1 MKQSQKFIL
10 YTETL
15 STAKSVIPAPY
26 PVRGKLQRESRLPPA
41 QRERTGFPRIKYP
54 VSSTGQAKAGLIK
67 SGMTDY
73 IRPESLCIVRTFITI
88 LILLSIAQFGP
99 TTVYGQPI
107 GKMSISRESGRD
119 PFVLPPGIH
128 LLSKSDTNSVTKG
141 PASSG
146 ATLTTEIKPMD
157 IPLKVTAILVSDR
170 VRLASI
176 GRHIVTVGDSI
187 LDERILEIKNDRVIL
202 GKGDKKRTLLLSQS
216 PVRLT
221 VEER

>member
-1 MKQSQKFIL
+1 MKQSQKIIL

-15 STAKSVIPAPY
+15 STAKTVIPAPY

-41 QRERTGFPRIKYP
+41 QRERTGFPRIKYGTSLVKP
-54 VSSTGQAKAGLIK
+54 
-67 SGMTDY
+67 GMTNY
-73 IRPESLCIVRTFITI
+73 IRPVSLCIVRTFITI

>member
-1 MKQSQKFIL
+1 MKQSQKIIL

-41 QRERTGFPRIKYP
+41 QRERTGFPRIKY
-54 VSSTGQAKAGLIK
+54 GAGLIK

>member
-1 MKQSQKFIL
+1 MKQSQKIIL

-41 QRERTGFPRIKYP
+41 QRERTGFPRIKYGTSLVKP
-54 VSSTGQAKAGLIK
+54 
-67 SGMTDY
+67 GMTNY
-73 IRPESLCIVRTFITI
+73 IRPVSLCIVRTFITI

-128 LLSKSDTNSVTKG
+128 LLSKSDTNSVAKG
-141 PASSG
+141 GSS
-146 ATLTTEIKPMD
+146 TTEIKPMD
-157 IPLKVTAILVSDR
+157 IPLKVNAILISDR
-170 VRLASI
+170 IRLASI
-176 GRHIVTVGDSI
+176 DQHIVTVGDSI
-187 LDERILEIKNDRVIL
+187 HDEKILEIKNDQVIL

-221 VEER
+221 VEEK